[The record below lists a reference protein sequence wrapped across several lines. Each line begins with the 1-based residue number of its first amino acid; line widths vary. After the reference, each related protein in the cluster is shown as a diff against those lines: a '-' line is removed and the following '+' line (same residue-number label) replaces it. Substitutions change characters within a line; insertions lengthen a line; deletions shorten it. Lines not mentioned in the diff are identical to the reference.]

1 MTTAEVSHQHRR
13 TATAPPPRMAPREGQ
28 LGQLMRSF
36 DRSLRAL
43 NRSPLTRDQYLMSV
57 GQMVDYFDEVG
68 FPTDPSRVTREHV
81 EMFLAIFAET
91 HKPATVQTRYKC
103 LRLFFSFLKEEGE
116 ITKHPMENMKPPS
129 IPETPVPIFSH
140 DDLEA
145 LLKTV
150 AGREFADRRDG
161 AILRLFMDSGM
172 RRGEMAGLKVEDIDF
187 EQDVA
192 YVVGKGSRPRACP
205 FGAKTGQAVD
215 RYLRERAKRA
225 DAALPWLWLGKKGR
239 LSDSG
244 ILQMVRRAGV
254 EAGLGQIHPHQLR
267 HTFAHEWLSQ
277 GGNEG
282 DLMRLAGWR
291 SRQMLQRYAASA
303 ADERAL
309 AAHRRMSLGDQ
320 LR

>member
-1 MTTAEVSHQHRR
+1 
-13 TATAPPPRMAPREGQ
+13 MAPRGGQ
-28 LGQLMRSF
+28 LGQLMKSY

-57 GQMVDYFDEVG
+57 GQMVDFFAERG
-68 FPTDPSRVTREHV
+68 MPTDPSKITREHV
-81 EMFLAIFAET
+81 EMFLADFAET

-103 LRLFFSFLKEEGE
+103 LRLFFSFLLEENE
-116 ITKHPMENMKPPS
+116 LTKHPMENMKPPS
-129 IPETPVPIFSH
+129 IPETPVPVFNH
-140 DDLEA
+140 DQLEA
-145 LLKTV
+145 LLKT
-150 AGREFADRRDG
+150 ADGKTFDERRDT

-172 RRGEMAGLKVEDIDF
+172 RRGEMNGLKVEDIDF

-205 FGAKTGQAVD
+205 FGAKTAQALD
-215 RYLRERAKRA
+215 RYLRERSRRP
-225 DAALPWLWLGKKGR
+225 DAALAWLWLGKKGR

-244 ILQMVRRAGV
+244 ILQMIRRRGG

-267 HTFAHEWLSQ
+267 HTFAHTWLSQ

-291 SRQMLQRYAASA
+291 SRQMLTRYAASA
-303 ADERAL
+303 ADERARD
-309 AAHRRMSLGDQ
+309 AHRRLSLGDQ
-320 LR
+320 L